1 METLQCPV
9 LVPYLW
15 KQYLESG
22 FTSSVSY
29 PCFVKILHYFQNCGT
44 KGERCILNS
53 ADIIWKILMH
63 VALQITTLR
72 RRAVINKVTE
82 KPENYMKLG
91 TRSVSTLSNI
101 IFNYT
106 STFWHLGGKVPLKIL
121 FPLGILAFFFFVQ
134 AFSEILGGFCIWLK
148 EEKNLCLNLK

>member
-9 LVPYLW
+9 SVPYLW

-29 PCFVKILHYFQNCGT
+29 PCFVKILVYFQNRGT
-44 KGERCILNS
+44 KGERCILNT

-63 VALQITTLR
+63 VTLPITTLR
-72 RRAVINKVTE
+72 LRAGINKVTE

-91 TRSVSTLSNI
+91 MRSVSTLSNI
-101 IFNYT
+101 ISIYRST
-106 STFWHLGGKVPLKIL
+106 SWHLGGKVPLKIL
-121 FPLGILAFFFFVQ
+121 FPLGLLAFFFVQ
-134 AFSEILGGFCIWLK
+134 AFSEILGGFCICLK
-148 EEKNLCLNLK
+148 KEKNLCLNLK